1 MFFILLVILI
11 IWGEWRLKSYFESV
25 YDFKKQK
32 LICKD
37 LVRLRKYHNFGAF
50 LNIMEKKKK
59 LLHAI
64 SIIFTAAI
72 LVGYLFGIMGKILNN
87 NINYVLVLYL
97 INVIFVTIDFCL
109 YFVNRRHEQPLACH

>member
-1 MFFILLVILI
+1 MGSV
-11 IWGEWRLKSYFESV
+11 FES
-25 YDFKKQK
+25 
-32 LICKD
+32 IM
-37 LVRLRKYHNFGAF
+37 LVCFG
-50 LNIMEKKKK
+50 LSWPISVWKSWTSKSTKGK
-59 LLHAI
+59 